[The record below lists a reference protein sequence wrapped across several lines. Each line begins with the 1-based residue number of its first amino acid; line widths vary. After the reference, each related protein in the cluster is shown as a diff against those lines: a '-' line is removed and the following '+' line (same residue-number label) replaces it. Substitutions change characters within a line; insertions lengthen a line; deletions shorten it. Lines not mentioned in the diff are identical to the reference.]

1 MRLLNGNLIPVED
14 ADKVFQPLSSTE
26 FVYRIDLH
34 SHFLNDAHFQ

>member
-26 FVYRIDLH
+26 FVYRIDLR